1 VRIGD
6 LSKLTGVPVATIKYY
21 QREGLLPYGER
32 TERNQAKYAD
42 EHVHRLRL
50 VRALVDI
57 AHLPIATAREVLT
70 AVETPGRD
78 LFKVL
83 GAVHYAVTALPD
95 DAEPDQQPV
104 DELVERLGWRVKEA
118 NPSRR
123 ALANILGVL
132 AELGHTDVL
141 DRVDDYAEHAARL
154 AAIDVGI
161 LDGGRSRDEIL
172 ESAVVVTL
180 FGDTLVSLL
189 RRMAQEDLSTKYRP
203 DSVP

>member
-1 VRIGD
+1 MRIGD

-32 TERNQAKYAD
+32 TERNQARYAD

-70 AVETPGRD
+70 AIATPGRD

-95 DAEPDQQPV
+95 DAAPDQQPV
-104 DELVERLGWRVKEA
+104 DALVERLGWRVKEA

-132 AELGHTDVL
+132 TELGHTDVL

-161 LDGGRSRDEIL
+161 LDGDESTDEIL

-203 DSVP
+203 GSVP